1 MNLGSLIAKAREG
14 AALSIE
20 DLAGATSIRP
30 ALLRD
35 IESNDFSHCGGQTYA
50 RGHIRNIAKCLN
62 ADETEFLRIY
72 EEEQAIE
79 KRTMHDLLVENN
91 IMRKPT
97 TNRKVSWKS
106 LVVISIASLG
116 IAGVAQIVVSNI
128 STVEKATIDIAAAT
142 DVATIQPTV
151 EASVSASASAT
162 ISTSSSQSPT
172 PTPSEQSSF
181 STGIGVKV
189 VINAVR
195 AKSWLFVSDAAG
207 RTLFSGQMSM
217 GATHVFTSDNRLDFK
232 VGNAGGVD
240 VEVNGKKLSS
250 IGPDGAVVS
259 VSYGANS

>member
-50 RGHIRNIAKCLN
+50 RGHIRNIAKCLK

-79 KRTMHDLLVENN
+79 KRTMHDLLAENN
-91 IMRKPT
+91 VMRKPAT
-97 TNRKVSWKS
+97 KRKVSWKS
-106 LVVISIASLG
+106 LVLISIASLG

-128 STVEKATIDIAAAT
+128 STVEKATIDIATA
-142 DVATIQPTV
+142 DVTTSLPTV
-151 EASVSASASAT
+151 EASVSAST
-162 ISTSSSQSPT
+162 STSAKPA
-172 PTPSEQSSF
+172 PSEQSSF
-181 STGIGVKV
+181 STGTGVKV

-195 AKSWLFVSDAAG
+195 AKSWLFVSDATG
-207 RTLFSGQMSM
+207 RTLFSGQMSV

-240 VEVNGKKLSS
+240 LEVNGKKLSS

>member
-20 DLAGATSIRP
+20 ELAEATSIRP
-30 ALLRD
+30 SLLRD

-50 RGHIRNIAKCLN
+50 RGHIRNIAKCLK

-79 KRTMHDLLVENN
+79 KRTMHDLLAENN
-91 IMRKPT
+91 VMRKPAT
-97 TNRKVSWKS
+97 KRKVSWKS
-106 LVVISIASLG
+106 LVLISIASLG

-128 STVEKATIDIAAAT
+128 STVEKATIDIATA
-142 DVATIQPTV
+142 DVTTAQPTV
-151 EASVSASASAT
+151 EASVSAST
-162 ISTSSSQSPT
+162 STSAKPA
-172 PTPSEQSSF
+172 PSEQSSF
-181 STGIGVKV
+181 STGTGVKV

-195 AKSWLFVSDAAG
+195 AKSWLFVSDATG
-207 RTLFSGQMSM
+207 RTLFSGQMSV

-240 VEVNGKKLSS
+240 LEVNGKKLSS

>member
-1 MNLGSLIAKAREG
+1 MTLGSLIVKAREG

-20 DLAGATSIRP
+20 ELAEVTSIRP
-30 ALLRD
+30 SLLRE

-50 RGHIRNIAKCLN
+50 RGHIRNIAKRLD
-62 ADETEFLRIY
+62 ADETEFLRMY
-72 EEEQAIE
+72 EEEQAID

-91 IMRKPT
+91 VMRKSET
-97 TNRKVSWKS
+97 KRKISWKS
-106 LVVISIASLG
+106 LVVVSVASLG

-128 STVEKATIDIAAAT
+128 AAVQNTGVEIASAAET
-142 DVATIQPTV
+142 TSAQPTTD
-151 EASVSASASAT
+151 ASVSATTSVGSTQSA
-162 ISTSSSQSPT
+162 T

-181 STGIGVKV
+181 STGTGVMV
-189 VINAVR
+189 VINAAR
-195 AKSWLFVSDAAG
+195 AKSWIFVSDAVG
-207 RTLFSGQMSM
+207 RTLFSGQMSQ
-217 GATHVFTSDNRLDFK
+217 GATKIFTSDTRLDLK

>member
-50 RGHIRNIAKCLN
+50 RGHIRNIAKCLK

-79 KRTMHDLLVENN
+79 KRTMHDLLAENN
-91 IMRKPT
+91 VMRKPAT
-97 TNRKVSWKS
+97 KRKVSWKS
-106 LVVISIASLG
+106 LVLISIASLG

-128 STVEKATIDIAAAT
+128 STVEKATIDIATA
-142 DVATIQPTV
+142 DVTTSLPTV
-151 EASVSASASAT
+151 EASVSAST
-162 ISTSSSQSPT
+162 STSAKPA
-172 PTPSEQSSF
+172 PSEQSSF
-181 STGIGVKV
+181 STGTGVKV

-195 AKSWLFVSDAAG
+195 AKSWLFVSDATG

-240 VEVNGKKLSS
+240 VEVNGKQLSS
-250 IGPDGAVVS
+250 IGPNGAVVS
-259 VSYGANS
+259 VSYGVNS

>member
-79 KRTMHDLLVENN
+79 KRTMQDLLVENN
-91 IMRKPT
+91 IMRKSAT
-97 TNRKVSWKS
+97 KRKISWKS
-106 LVVISIASLG
+106 LVLISIASLG

-128 STVEKATIDIAAAT
+128 STVEKATIDIATA
-142 DVATIQPTV
+142 DVATAEPTV
-151 EASVSASASAT
+151 SAAA
-162 ISTSSSQSPT
+162 STSTSTSAKPA
-172 PTPSEQSSF
+172 PSEQSSF
-181 STGIGVKV
+181 STGTGVKV

-195 AKSWLFVSDAAG
+195 AKSWLFVSDATG
-207 RTLFSGQMSM
+207 RTLFSGQMSV

-240 VEVNGKKLSS
+240 LEVNGKKLSS
-250 IGPDGAVVS
+250 IGPNGAVVS

>member
-1 MNLGSLIAKAREG
+1 MTLGLLITKAREG
-14 AALSIE
+14 AALSID

-35 IESNDFSHCGGQTYA
+35 IELNDFSHCGGQTYA
-50 RGHIRNIAKCLN
+50 RGHIRNIAKLLN

-91 IMRKPT
+91 IMRKPST
-97 TNRKVSWKS
+97 KRKVSWKS
-106 LVVISIASLG
+106 LVVISIACLG

-128 STVEKATIDIAAAT
+128 STVGTATVDIATAA
-142 DVATIQPTV
+142 DVTTTQPTV
-151 EASVSASASAT
+151 SAAPSASESA
-162 ISTSSSQSPT
+162 STSAAPA
-172 PTPSEQSSF
+172 PSEQSSF
-181 STGIGVKV
+181 STGTGVKV
-189 VINAVR
+189 VINAAR
-195 AKSWLFVSDAAG
+195 AKSWIFVSDAAG

-217 GATHVFTSDNRLDFK
+217 GASHVFTSDNRLDFK

-240 VEVNGKKLSS
+240 LEVNGKKLSA
-250 IGPDGAVVS
+250 IGPNGAVVS

>member
-50 RGHIRNIAKCLN
+50 RGHIRNIAKCLK

-79 KRTMHDLLVENN
+79 KRTMHDLLAENN
-91 IMRKPT
+91 VMRKPAT
-97 TNRKVSWKS
+97 KRKVSWKS
-106 LVVISIASLG
+106 LVLISIASLG

-128 STVEKATIDIAAAT
+128 STVEKATIDIATA
-142 DVATIQPTV
+142 DVTTSLPTV
-151 EASVSASASAT
+151 EASVSAST
-162 ISTSSSQSPT
+162 STSAKPA
-172 PTPSEQSSF
+172 PSEQSSF
-181 STGIGVKV
+181 STGTGVKV

-207 RTLFSGQMSM
+207 RTLFSGQMSQ
-217 GATHVFTSDNRLDFK
+217 GATKIFTSDTRLDLK

-240 VEVNGKKLSS
+240 LEVNGKKLSS
-250 IGPDGAVVS
+250 IGPNGAVVS

>member
-50 RGHIRNIAKCLN
+50 RGHIRNIAKCLK

-79 KRTMHDLLVENN
+79 KRTMHDLLAENN
-91 IMRKPT
+91 VMRKPAT
-97 TNRKVSWKS
+97 KRKVSWKS
-106 LVVISIASLG
+106 LVLISIASLG

-128 STVEKATIDIAAAT
+128 STVEKATIDIATA
-142 DVATIQPTV
+142 DVTTAQPTV
-151 EASVSASASAT
+151 EASVSAST
-162 ISTSSSQSPT
+162 STSAKPA
-172 PTPSEQSSF
+172 PSEQSSF
-181 STGIGVKV
+181 STGTGVKV

-195 AKSWLFVSDAAG
+195 AKSWLFVSDATG
-207 RTLFSGQMSM
+207 RTLFSGQMSV

-240 VEVNGKKLSS
+240 LEVNGKKLSS

>member
-50 RGHIRNIAKCLN
+50 RGHIRNIAKCLK

-79 KRTMHDLLVENN
+79 KRTMHDLLAENN
-91 IMRKPT
+91 VMRKPAT
-97 TNRKVSWKS
+97 KRKVSWKS
-106 LVVISIASLG
+106 LVLISIASLG

-128 STVEKATIDIAAAT
+128 STVENATIDIATA
-142 DVATIQPTV
+142 DVTTSLPTV
-151 EASVSASASAT
+151 EASVSAST
-162 ISTSSSQSPT
+162 STSAKPA
-172 PTPSEQSSF
+172 PSEQSSF
-181 STGIGVKV
+181 STGTGVKV

-207 RTLFSGQMSM
+207 RTLYSGQMSM

-240 VEVNGKKLSS
+240 LEVNGKKLSS

>member
-1 MNLGSLIAKAREG
+1 MTLGSLITKARES
-14 AALSIE
+14 AALSIDE
-20 DLAGATSIRP
+20 LAGATSIRP

-35 IESNDFSHCGGQTYA
+35 IELNDFSHCGGQTYA
-50 RGHIRNIAKCLN
+50 RGHIRNIAKLLN

-91 IMRKPT
+91 IMRKPAT
-97 TNRKVSWKS
+97 KRKVSWKS
-106 LVVISIASLG
+106 LVVISIACLG
-116 IAGVAQIVVSNI
+116 IAGVAQIVISNT
-128 STVEKATIDIAAAT
+128 STVGKATVDIAAAA
-142 DVATIQPTV
+142 DVTTIQPTV
-151 EASVSASASAT
+151 EASASASASASAT
-162 ISTSSSQSPT
+162 PA
-172 PTPSEQSSF
+172 PSAQSSF
-181 STGIGVKV
+181 STGTGVKV
-189 VINAVR
+189 IINAVR
-195 AKSWLFVSDAAG
+195 AKSWIFVSDAAG

-217 GATHVFTSDNRLDFK
+217 GASHVFTSDNRLDLK

>member
-20 DLAGATSIRP
+20 ELAEATSIRP
-30 ALLRD
+30 SLLRD

-50 RGHIRNIAKCLN
+50 RGHIRNIAKCLK

-79 KRTMHDLLVENN
+79 KRTMHDLLAENN
-91 IMRKPT
+91 VMRKPAT
-97 TNRKVSWKS
+97 KRKVSWKS
-106 LVVISIASLG
+106 LVLISIASLG

-128 STVEKATIDIAAAT
+128 STVEKATIDIATA
-142 DVATIQPTV
+142 DVATAEPTV
-151 EASVSASASAT
+151 EASVSAST
-162 ISTSSSQSPT
+162 STSAKPA
-172 PTPSEQSSF
+172 PSEQSSF
-181 STGIGVKV
+181 STGTGVKV

-195 AKSWLFVSDAAG
+195 AKSWLFVSDATG
-207 RTLFSGQMSM
+207 RTLFSGQMSV

-240 VEVNGKKLSS
+240 LEVNGKKLSS
-250 IGPDGAVVS
+250 IGPNGAVVS

>member
-20 DLAGATSIRP
+20 ELAEATSIRP
-30 ALLRD
+30 SLLRD

-50 RGHIRNIAKCLN
+50 RGHIRNIAKRLN

-79 KRTMHDLLVENN
+79 KRTMQDLLAENN
-91 IMRKPT
+91 VMRKPT

-106 LVVISIASLG
+106 LVLISIASLG

-128 STVEKATIDIAAAT
+128 STVEKATIDIATA
-142 DVATIQPTV
+142 DVATAEPTV
-151 EASVSASASAT
+151 SAAA
-162 ISTSSSQSPT
+162 STSTSTSAKPA
-172 PTPSEQSSF
+172 PSEQSSF
-181 STGIGVKV
+181 STGTGVKV

-195 AKSWLFVSDAAG
+195 AKSWLFVSDATG
-207 RTLFSGQMSM
+207 RTLFSGQMSV

-240 VEVNGKKLSS
+240 LEVNGKKLSS

>member
-20 DLAGATSIRP
+20 ELAEATSIRP
-30 ALLRD
+30 SLLRD

-50 RGHIRNIAKCLN
+50 RGHIRNIAKCLK

-79 KRTMHDLLVENN
+79 KRTMHDLLAENN
-91 IMRKPT
+91 VMRKSAT
-97 TNRKVSWKS
+97 KRKISWKS
-106 LVVISIASLG
+106 LVMVSIASLG

-128 STVEKATIDIAAAT
+128 STVQNTGDEISSAAET
-142 DVATIQPTV
+142 TSTQPTAD
-151 EASVSASASAT
+151 ASVSASASVG
-162 ISTSSSQSPT
+162 SSQSAT

-181 STGIGVKV
+181 STGTGVMV
-189 VINAVR
+189 VINAAR
-195 AKSWLFVSDAAG
+195 AKSWIFVSDAVG
-207 RTLFSGQMSM
+207 RTLFSGQMSQ
-217 GATHVFTSDNRLDFK
+217 GVTKIFTSDTRLDLK

-240 VEVNGKKLSS
+240 LEVNGKKLSS

>member
-50 RGHIRNIAKCLN
+50 RGHIRNIAKCLK

-79 KRTMHDLLVENN
+79 KRTMHDLLAENN
-91 IMRKPT
+91 VMRKPAT
-97 TNRKVSWKS
+97 KRKVSWKS
-106 LVVISIASLG
+106 LVLISIASLG

-128 STVEKATIDIAAAT
+128 STVEKATIDIATA
-142 DVATIQPTV
+142 DVTTSLPTV
-151 EASVSASASAT
+151 EASVSAST
-162 ISTSSSQSPT
+162 STSAKPA
-172 PTPSEQSSF
+172 PSEQSSF
-181 STGIGVKV
+181 STGTGVKV

-195 AKSWLFVSDAAG
+195 AKSWLFVSDATG
-207 RTLFSGQMSM
+207 RTLFSGQMSV

-250 IGPDGAVVS
+250 IGPNGAVVS

>member
-79 KRTMHDLLVENN
+79 KRTMQDLLAENN
-91 IMRKPT
+91 VMRKPT

-106 LVVISIASLG
+106 LVLISIASLG

-128 STVEKATIDIAAAT
+128 STVEKATIDIATA
-142 DVATIQPTV
+142 DVTTAQPTV
-151 EASVSASASAT
+151 EASVSAST
-162 ISTSSSQSPT
+162 STSAKPA
-172 PTPSEQSSF
+172 PSEQSSF
-181 STGIGVKV
+181 STGTGVKV

-195 AKSWLFVSDAAG
+195 AKSWLFVSDATG
-207 RTLFSGQMSM
+207 RTLFSGQMSV
-217 GATHVFTSDNRLDFK
+217 GTTHVFTSDNRLDFK

-240 VEVNGKKLSS
+240 LEVNGKKLSS

>member
-50 RGHIRNIAKCLN
+50 RGHIRNIAKCLK

-79 KRTMHDLLVENN
+79 KRTMHDLLAENN
-91 IMRKPT
+91 VMRKPAT
-97 TNRKVSWKS
+97 KRKVSWKS
-106 LVVISIASLG
+106 LVLISIASLG

-128 STVEKATIDIAAAT
+128 STVEKATIDIATA
-142 DVATIQPTV
+142 DVTTSLPTV
-151 EASVSASASAT
+151 EASVSAST
-162 ISTSSSQSPT
+162 STSAKPA
-172 PTPSEQSSF
+172 PSEQSSF
-181 STGIGVKV
+181 STGTGVKV

-195 AKSWLFVSDAAG
+195 AKSWLFVSDATG
-207 RTLFSGQMSM
+207 RTLFSGQMSV

-240 VEVNGKKLSS
+240 VEVNGNKISS
-250 IGPDGAVVS
+250 IGPNGAVVS